1 MSFEEKVTYYDP
13 SETEEFVVL
22 PKGTYKARV
31 SNFVFKKTW
40 TNKDNQIADI
50 YEASYKLDES
60 ISSTKIKD
68 DKGNEYPGSKFVS
81 RDVKSKGFFLWK
93 APGKDEDFMSNPAG
107 NKRISIFLE
116 SANYP
121 LVKKEIENSSGSKVT
136 VVEIPEVID
145 ESKIIGQPV
154 IIEVTHEE
162 YNDKLYA
169 KEMKVMPWKD
179 APAVKVEEE
188 DDDLPF

>member
-31 SNFVFKKTW
+31 SNFEFKKTW

-145 ESKIIGQPV
+145 ESKIIGKPV

-179 APAVKVEEE
+179 APAAKVEEE
-188 DDDLPF
+188 DDLPF